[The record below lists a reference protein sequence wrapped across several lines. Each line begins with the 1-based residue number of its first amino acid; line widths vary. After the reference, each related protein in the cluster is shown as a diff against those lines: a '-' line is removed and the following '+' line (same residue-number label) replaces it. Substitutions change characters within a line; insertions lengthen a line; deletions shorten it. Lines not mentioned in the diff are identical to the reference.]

1 MNYCHSFSIFYHTL
15 ILPRPLRLRS
25 DCMFIY
31 GSHQVQVCDGNV
43 TSVRTGV
50 WISEWR
56 LCGVFNTSTPVANHL
71 YSVHPPVSDCKSNH
85 LQDDPSSYAYREMKV
100 SLSVFLFCFWGC
112 GSIFV
117 AVETDSRHRFESWR
131 NEYRAAEPL
140 LWQIQMRGSR
150 GDYSGI
156 FGPYRVSPHIHP
168 RNGDWCWTCSQGDS
182 GD

>member
-1 MNYCHSFSIFYHTL
+1 MGWGEDRWIIVIVFQSFITLSFYQDRYNWGVIACLFMGHT
-15 ILPRPLRLRS
+15 P
-25 DCMFIY
+25 
-31 GSHQVQVCDGNV
+31 VCDSNV

-50 WISEWR
+50 RISEWR

-71 YSVHPPVSDCKSNH
+71 YSVHPPVSDSKSVH
-85 LQDDPSSYAYREMKV
+85 LQDDPSSYAFREMKV
-100 SLSVFLFCFWGC
+100 SLSVFLFRFWGC

-117 AVETDSRHRFESWR
+117 AVETYSRLGLESWR

-150 GDYSGI
+150 GDYCGI

-168 RNGDWCWTCSQGDS
+168 RNGD
-182 GD
+182 